1 LLSKIPLLFFLSR
14 CFRKKFIKLFSIIIL
29 LLILMLPINHSLMY
43 AFGIAISKTLSFRTE
58 NQITPIQTSSIYSKI
73 LFISERVAANL
84 IINAVP
90 ERDGYKWPIQ
100 FGNMYFNPGFHS
112 GAAGVGTFLLSLYIA
127 TWNTTYLKYAEG
139 AAKWIIYM
147 AKKNPDDS
155 VTWCSYDDEKCWF
168 LTPDKDVSGI
178 IKFFLRLYN
187 ITGNNIYLEYAEK
200 GAKWIINNAL
210 VKDHQGVYV
219 LYNPLRQAAFGV
231 YSYVQRDVGTLM
243 IDLYIAT
250 KNTKY
255 LDVAK
260 SIGEWILFTSECD
273 QYLCKWYDD
282 RGYGNIYTIE
292 GASPIADLLYE
303 LYKVTGDHKYLQVA
317 EKIVNWI
324 ERQGKRI
331 DNYRIKFPNYK
342 GKYLTVIDGYW
353 DRPFFPMTPA
363 DIFVKSY
370 LFTKNVSRLNVA
382 KSYANWLISL
392 SSIEDD
398 QARVPFSEEQRIYHA
413 WINARI
419 FNFIILLYHQ
429 TKELV
434 YLDFASK
441 LLNYI
446 LSTAVEDRG
455 FKWPRLDGKVWIT
468 FGLGEGS
475 CAIGYYLLSSL
486 SFMSI
491 VSPAEYRVELD
502 SSPRVGSVEVNGVG
516 LSLPYLGWF
525 KEGDTINITVQSVIF
540 IDSSPKTRR
549 AYVFS
554 GWSDGTMTPTRSIK
568 VDKPLSLVAVYQLT
582 VMHFVEVTANIQ
594 EAEKSI
600 AGSGWYKEGEKAKVS
615 AEPVIPVSDN
625 VRLVF
630 VEWAGLSS
638 RSIEEVLVD
647 SPKELKAIYKR
658 QYRVTVI
665 KPEITASDLTVNTI
679 IFEDYLMENS
689 LLDLLPDITVI
700 PLIIADRFVGYEEES
715 GRFLG
720 RHVIVDRPLR
730 LIARYQRDYT
740 GLFVLIALSVAVG
753 VIFFVYKEGWLKRK
767 TVEAVVAGTAADTEE
782 FKRELE
788 VVEGKVREYRE
799 YLLKLELLHQEGK
812 VTDEVYQELKN
823 IYSRELE
830 KYENELK
837 KRLAKEDWRNLKY
850 KNFNG

>member
-1 LLSKIPLLFFLSR
+1 
-14 CFRKKFIKLFSIIIL
+14 
-29 LLILMLPINHSLMY
+29 MLPINRSSMY
-43 AFGIAISKTLSFRTE
+43 ALGISTSKILSLRAE
-58 NQITPIQTSSIYSKI
+58 NQITLTQASSIYNEI
-73 LFISERVAANL
+73 LFISEKVATNV

-100 FGNMYFNPGFHS
+100 FRNTYYNPGFHS
-112 GAAGVGTFLLSLYIA
+112 GAAGVGTFLLSLYAA
-127 TWNTTYLKYAEG
+127 TRNTTYLKYAEG
-139 AAKWIIYM
+139 AAKWIISIS
-147 AKKNPDDS
+147 KKNSDDS

-178 IKFFLRLYN
+178 IKFFLRLHN
-187 ITGNNIYLEYAEK
+187 ITGNDIYLDYAEK

-210 VKDHQGVYV
+210 VKDRIGVYV
-219 LYNPLRQAAFGV
+219 LYNPPRQAAFGV

-243 IDLYIAT
+243 LDLYITT

-255 LDVAK
+255 LDIAK

-282 RGYGNIYTIE
+282 RGYGNIYTVE
-292 GASPIADLLYE
+292 GASSIADFLYE
-303 LYKVTGDHKYLQVA
+303 LYKVTDDYKYLQVV

-324 ERQGKRI
+324 EREGKRI
-331 DNYRIKFPNYK
+331 DNYRIKFPNHR

-370 LFTKNVSRLNVA
+370 LFTKNVSRLDIA

-392 SSIEDD
+392 SIIEGD
-398 QARVPFSEEQRIYHA
+398 QARVPFSEEQRLYHA

-419 FNFIILLYHQ
+419 FNFIILLYNQ

-434 YLDFASK
+434 YLEFASK

-455 FKWPRLDGKVWIT
+455 FKWPRLDGKAWIT

-486 SFMSI
+486 PSMSI
-491 VSPAEYRVELD
+491 VSPAKYRVDVD
-502 SSPRVGSVEVNGVG
+502 SSPRLGSVEVNGIRV
-516 LSLPYLGWF
+516 SLPYSDWF
-525 KEGDTINITVQSVIF
+525 KEGDTISIAVQSVIF
-540 IDSSPKTRR
+540 IESSPKTRR

-554 GWSDGTMTPTRSIK
+554 GWSDGTTTPTRSVK
-568 VDKPLSLVAVYQLT
+568 VDKPLSLVAMYQLT
-582 VMHFVEVTANIQ
+582 VMHFVEVTANMQ
-594 EAEKSI
+594 EAERSVT
-600 AGSGWYKEGEKAKVS
+600 GSGWYKEGEKAKVS
-615 AEPVIPVSDN
+615 AEPVIPVSDD

-638 RSIEEVLVD
+638 KSIEEVLVN

-658 QYRVTVI
+658 QYRVIVI
-665 KPEITASDLTVNTI
+665 KPEITTSDLTVKTI

-689 LLDLLPDITVI
+689 LLSSLPDITVV
-700 PLIIADRFVGYEEES
+700 PLIIIDRFVGYEES

-720 RHVIVDRPLR
+720 EHLIVDRPLR
-730 LIARYQRDYT
+730 LTARYQRDYT
-740 GLFVLIALSVAVG
+740 GLFALIALSVVLG
-753 VIFFVYKEGWLKRK
+753 LSFSYIGRVCLRRGSLKR
-767 TVEAVVAGTAADTEE
+767 
-782 FKRELE
+782 
-788 VVEGKVREYRE
+788 
-799 YLLKLELLHQEGK
+799 Q
-812 VTDEVYQELKN
+812 
-823 IYSRELE
+823 
-830 KYENELK
+830 
-837 KRLAKEDWRNLKY
+837 
-850 KNFNG
+850 